1 MEAEDRS
8 FVIWTI
14 SLLISTQ
21 KGHKITPPYRKSK
34 IVNRNFWNGKIVN
47 QKSSIVN
54 FFPNGI
60 NTISSTNYEQVRKA
74 AVDGKF
80 GMNRPIWFWFRWLLR
95 I

>member
-34 IVNRNFWNGKIVN
+34 IVNRNFWNGNSHIVN

-60 NTISSTNYEQVRKA
+60 NTVSCSNYEQVRKA
-74 AVDGKF
+74 AVDG
-80 GMNRPIWFWFRWLLR
+80 
-95 I
+95 